1 MNELSESFI
10 TFIEQHAKEDTVSL
24 RLKMSGKKSVPIF
37 PLEEALTQI
46 EARQK
51 TRRKLPTFIANRE
64 FMFPSIVAAEQATNE
79 AVARY
84 HASLVE
90 PATSLLDM
98 TAGLGI
104 DDLTFAQSGVHVTSC
119 EIEEYKC
126 TALRHN
132 SRVMGVEDNLEVVCT
147 DSVSFLANSDKR
159 YDTIFA
165 DPARRGSMGN
175 RVHALSDCEP
185 NILDCMQDIRRHTS
199 RLLVKCS
206 PLLDL
211 TFIKNTVEDLKHIH
225 VVCFKGEC
233 KEVLIEICGGCQFE
247 GTCVIDLDMNGIISK
262 FISRPESFGNT
273 AVSEAGAE
281 APHNL
286 RYLYE
291 PNAGIMK
298 TGDWKGLTLRFP
310 DLKKADPNT
319 HIFLSD
325 TLYTQFPGRI
335 LNIERVLD
343 KKTLKAFK
351 GEKAN
356 VTARNHPL
364 TAQQLSSKYGITPGS
379 DRFIYAFRCA
389 GKPVILLATTFTQDP
404 E

>member
-1 MNELSESFI
+1 MNEISQSFI
-10 TFIEQHAKEDTVSL
+10 TFIEKHAKEDTVSL
-24 RLKMSGKKSVPIF
+24 RLKMSGKTTALAF
-37 PLEEALTQI
+37 PLEQALIQI

-51 TRRKLPTFIANRE
+51 TRRKLPTFIANPE
-64 FMFPSIVAAEQATNE
+64 FMFPSIVAAEQASNE

-84 HASLVE
+84 HASLVQ

-104 DDLTFAQSGVHVTSC
+104 DDLTFALRGVLVTSC

-126 TALRHN
+126 EVLKHN
-132 SRVMGVEDNLEVVCT
+132 SRVMGVENNLNVVYT
-147 DSVSFLANSDKR
+147 DSVAFLVNSDKC

-165 DPARRGSMGN
+165 DPARRGTMGN

-185 NILDCMQDIRRHTS
+185 NILACMQDIRKHTS

-211 TFIKNTVEDLKHIH
+211 TFIKNTVEDLRHIH

-233 KEVLIEICGGCQFE
+233 KEVLIEISVGCQFE
-247 GTCVIDLDMNGIISK
+247 GTSVIDLDMNGTISTFLSHPNK
-262 FISRPESFGNT
+262 SGDVVVR
-273 AVSEAGAE
+273 EAGAS
-281 APHNL
+281 APYDLH
-286 RYLYE
+286 YLYE

-298 TGDWKGLTLRFP
+298 TGDWNGLTSTFP
-310 DLKKADPNT
+310 DLRKADPNT
-319 HIFLSD
+319 HLFFSD
-325 TLYTQFPGRI
+325 TLYTRFPGRI

-343 KKTLKAFK
+343 KKTLKTLK
-351 GEKAN
+351 GNKAN
-356 VTARNHPL
+356 VTARNYPL

-379 DRFIYAFRCA
+379 DRFIYAFRCS
-389 GKPVILLATTFTQDP
+389 GKPMILQASTITQDQ